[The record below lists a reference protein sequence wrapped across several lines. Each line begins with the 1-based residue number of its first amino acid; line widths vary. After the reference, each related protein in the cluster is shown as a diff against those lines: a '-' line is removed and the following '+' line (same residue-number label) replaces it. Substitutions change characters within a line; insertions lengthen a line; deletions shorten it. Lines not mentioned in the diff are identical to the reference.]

1 MEYLDD
7 KLNSYREADIYP
19 FHMPGHKRKTLPFP
33 NPFSIDITE
42 IDGFDNLHHAT
53 GILKQ
58 AQERA
63 ASLYGARHTF
73 YLVNGSTC
81 GILAAICAAVPKRG
95 KILIARNSHS
105 CVYHA
110 CCLNELSVE
119 YLYPV
124 LTRHGI
130 LGQVTPQQVEK
141 ALSESPDIAA
151 VVVTSPTYEGI
162 VSDITG
168 IAKITHMH
176 RIPLIVDEAHGAHF
190 GFGGGFPENA
200 TKLGADAVVM
210 SLHKTLPSFTQ
221 TALLHLCSDRIS
233 LKKIQKYLDIFET
246 SSPSYLFMAGMES
259 CIRTVEQEKKRL
271 FLNFRMRLE
280 DFYLDCMDL
289 RVLHLLRRED
299 LTPAECFDWDDSK
312 LVIFT
317 TNASCSGR
325 TLYDLLLHR
334 YRLQPEM
341 AGTDYCLAMTS
352 IADTTD
358 GFSRLCTALHE
369 IDAYLGSNAGSLIP
383 NRINTGQLYK
393 KNPRNMQMFEAES
406 ADITEVSLNQ
416 AAGLTS
422 AAAVRL
428 YPPGVPMIVPG
439 EVITAEL
446 ILAIQSCLQAGL
458 TIQGCTTG
466 DCTVKI
472 EVVAM

>member
-1 MEYLDD
+1 MEYLDE
-7 KLNSYREADIYP
+7 KLNSYRETNIYP
-19 FHMPGHKRKTLPFP
+19 FHMPGHKRNPFPFP

-53 GILKQ
+53 GILKT

-63 ASLYGARHTF
+63 AALYNARHTF

-81 GILAAICAAVPKRG
+81 GILAAVCASVPKRG

-124 LTRHGI
+124 VTEHGI
-130 LGQVTPQQVEK
+130 FGQITPQQVEK
-141 ALSESPDIAA
+141 ALSESPDIGA
-151 VVVTSPTYEGI
+151 VVITSPTYEGI

-210 SLHKTLPSFTQ
+210 SLHKTLLSFTQ

-233 LKKIQKYLDIFET
+233 LRKIQKYLDIFET

-259 CIRTVEQEKKRL
+259 CIRTVEQQKKSL

-289 RVLHLLRRED
+289 SALHLLRRED
-299 LTPAECFDWDDSK
+299 LTPQECYDWDDSK

-317 TNASCSGR
+317 KDASCSGQ

-341 AGTDYCLAMTS
+341 AGTDYCLALTS
-352 IADTTD
+352 IADTSD

-369 IDAYLGSNAGSLIP
+369 IDACLKNKTETLTPDKFNA
-383 NRINTGQLYK
+383 GQLYK
-393 KNPRNMQMFEAES
+393 KNPRNMQMYEADS
-406 ADITEVSLNQ
+406 ADITEVSLDQ
-416 AAGLTS
+416 AQGLTS
-422 AAAVRL
+422 ATSVCL
-428 YPPGVPMIVPG
+428 YPPGVPLIVPG
-439 EVITAEL
+439 EVITADL
-446 ILAIQSCLQAGL
+446 ILAIRSCLQAGL
-458 TIQGCTTG
+458 TLQGCSTG
-466 DCTVKI
+466 GPTVKI